1 MGYLV
6 MSVPLD
12 TSLTQLL
19 RLAYQLS
26 LFNALEIG
34 FWSTGNANVIRQ
46 ALIFLVNVRNVLMEL
61 IRILRLKYVCHV
73 LMIV

>member
-1 MGYLV
+1 
-6 MSVPLD
+6 MSVLLD
-12 TSLTQLL
+12 TSSTQLL

-34 FWSTGNANVIRQ
+34 CWSTGNANVIRQ